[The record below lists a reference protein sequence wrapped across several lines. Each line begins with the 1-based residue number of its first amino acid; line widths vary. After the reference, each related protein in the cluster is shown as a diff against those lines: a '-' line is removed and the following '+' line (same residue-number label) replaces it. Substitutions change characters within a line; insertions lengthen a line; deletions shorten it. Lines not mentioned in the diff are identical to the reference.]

1 MAKQL
6 VRLWERPSYD
16 GRRFRYY
23 LLYTDEQG
31 RRRQKSL
38 GHADR
43 RKAERQRAQFERKL
57 VMGVVEPGSMKL
69 RDFVEDS
76 LTKTGD
82 QIRESTHK
90 GYMAA
95 MHDFVQV
102 VGNIDYRR
110 VSLSDA
116 ELYRQRCLDNGNSPA
131 TVKKKLTEIKTL
143 FGMAVKRKQLEENP
157 LKYIQMPK
165 CPENEIHIYSDAEC
179 QRIVKAAQELTKRSN
194 EQRRPKCGTYW
205 S

>member
-57 VMGVVEPGSMKL
+57 VIGVVEPGSMTL

-76 LTKTGD
+76 VTKTGG
-82 QIRESTHK
+82 QIRESTRK
-90 GYMAA
+90 DYLAA
-95 MHDFVQV
+95 MRDFVRV
-102 VGNIDYRR
+102 VGNIDCRR
-110 VSLSDA
+110 VSLADA
-116 ELYRQRCLDNGNSPA
+116 ECYHQRCLEKGNSPA
-131 TVKKKLTEIKTL
+131 TVKKKLAEIKTL
-143 FGMAVKRKQLEENP
+143 FGMAV
-157 LKYIQMPK
+157 
-165 CPENEIHIYSDAEC
+165 
-179 QRIVKAAQELTKRSN
+179 
-194 EQRRPKCGTYW
+194 
-205 S
+205 